1 MNLLMAVL
9 LIFINFSYCANP
21 SENSKFKFKKRAVK
35 INAVVVNDNNKAIM
49 FNRKNEPNENAFSI
63 LVPKGWKIEGGIF
76 RVNPT
81 TQGGP
86 AQSIAAK
93 IDFAVKKDKKGSVM
107 IRWLPDMLYFDVR
120 NTPAGQMGMFP
131 EGSNY
136 QGMTVSYIKS
146 AENFIREIAFP
157 YAHPKAD
164 NIRIVER
171 KKLPGVINNYSKRVK
186 QLMPFTTMSYDA
198 AIIKFRYDE
207 NGDRYEESIVS
218 LIEDWGRLGAGMW
231 GNKETFLIRTPVGQF
246 KEYAPVFSVIQNS
259 VKINLQWIIGEV
271 KGQAT
276 RGRIAIN
283 TQKEIQRIG
292 KEIAEQRKKTNAE
305 INNDMFLTLTEQEE
319 YVNPYTKEIEV
330 GSNQWKYRWEN
341 ESGDIIYTNDEN
353 YNPTTDININRNDYK
368 KSKIRKRFPN

>member
-1 MNLLMAVL
+1 MNLLMTVL
-9 LIFINFSYCANP
+9 LIFINYSYCAKS

-107 IRWLPDMLYFDVR
+107 IRWLPDMLYFDIR

-157 YAHPKAD
+157 YAHPRAD

-207 NGDRYEESIVS
+207 NGGRYEESIVS
-218 LIEDWGRLGAGMW
+218 LIEDWGQLGAGMW

-353 YNPTTDININRNDYK
+353 YNPTTDVNINRNDYK
-368 KSKIRKRFPN
+368 KSNIRKRFPN

>member
-1 MNLLMAVL
+1 MNLLMVVL

-81 TQGGP
+81 IQGGP

-107 IRWLPDMLYFDVR
+107 IRWLPDMLYFDIC

-157 YAHPKAD
+157 YAHPRAD

-207 NGDRYEESIVS
+207 NGGRYEESIVS
-218 LIEDWGRLGAGMW
+218 LIEDWGQLGAGMW

-246 KEYAPVFSVIQNS
+246 KEHAPVFSVIQNS

-283 TQKEIQRIG
+283 TQKEIQRSG

-353 YNPTTDININRNDYK
+353 YNPTTDINIIRNDYK

>member
-1 MNLLMAVL
+1 MNLLMVVL

-107 IRWLPDMLYFDVR
+107 IRWLPDMLYFDIR

-157 YAHPKAD
+157 YAHPRAD

-207 NGDRYEESIVS
+207 NGGRYEESIVS
-218 LIEDWGRLGAGMW
+218 LIEDWGQLGAGMW
-231 GNKETFLIRTPVGQF
+231 GNKKTFLIRTPVGQF
-246 KEYAPVFSVIQNS
+246 KEHAPVFSVIQNS

-283 TQKEIQRIG
+283 TQKEIQRSG

-353 YNPTTDININRNDYK
+353 YNPTTDINITRNDYK

>member
-35 INAVVVNDNNKAIM
+35 INAVVVNDNSKAIM

-218 LIEDWGRLGAGMW
+218 LIEDWGQLGAGMW

>member
-1 MNLLMAVL
+1 MNLVMAVL

-21 SENSKFKFKKRAVK
+21 SENSKFKFKMRAVK
-35 INAVVVNDNNKAIM
+35 IKAVVVNDNNKAIM

-292 KEIAEQRKKTNAE
+292 KEIAEQRKETNAE

-319 YVNPYTKEIEV
+319 YVNPYTNEIEV

>member
-21 SENSKFKFKKRAVK
+21 SENSKFKFKMRAVK
-35 INAVVVNDNNKAIM
+35 IKAVVVNDNNKAIM

>member
-21 SENSKFKFKKRAVK
+21 SENSKFKFKMRAVK
-35 INAVVVNDNNKAIM
+35 IKAVVVNDNNKAIM

-305 INNDMFLTLTEQEE
+305 INNDIFLTLTEQEE

-368 KSKIRKRFPN
+368 KSKVRKRFPN